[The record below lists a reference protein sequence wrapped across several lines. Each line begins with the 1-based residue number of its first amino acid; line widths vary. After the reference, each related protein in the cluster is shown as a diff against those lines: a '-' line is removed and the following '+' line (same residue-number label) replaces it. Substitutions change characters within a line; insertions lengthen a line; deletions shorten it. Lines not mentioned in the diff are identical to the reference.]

1 MQWSGGTEV
10 RREVVEH
17 GFGAREDA
25 LEARLAAHV
34 LAQVRQQHG
43 HVEADLLHRT
53 VEALREPALIGAA
66 QHACVCALRCSL
78 LAIRAQSTVQYN
90 IVLY

>member
-34 LAQVRQQHG
+34 LAQVRQQHR

-53 VEALREPALIGAA
+53 VEALREPAHISTHAFVLSGA
-66 QHACVCALRCSL
+66 HCWPYEHNL
-78 LAIRAQSTVQYN
+78 QYN